1 MRESDKVMAQ
11 SDNDVQ
17 ENIQVEINENTI
29 EEFMRKSYWNEE
41 YLFYKVDQYSGVFR
55 EDLMGFGLILTIL
68 LNSIVL
74 LLAGAESVSTG
85 TNIGLFYGWLRF
97 LFLCLSCFLV
107 VNIIHVTCFFEKG
120 KNTCWGLSKNYW
132 ANALPLF
139 IFIMFS
145 FLLYPIM
152 SVVSHFINGWHE
164 KVITDLNAN
173 NTKPYS
179 RLFNLTKRWTTSK
192 MRDGFYQQFNLHGT
206 EHMVKIICLYML
218 LRKHGTHHLTE
229 RQMFNHWRELSK
241 QLRRS
246 TSKIEDPKIWLD
258 LTPVSNMKEEVVSSN
273 TVISLG
279 NADNHFM
286 ESISL
291 QHLSIPLQY

>member
-1 MRESDKVMAQ
+1 MKESDKVLTQ

-17 ENIQVEINENTI
+17 ESIQVEIDENTI

-85 TNIGLFYGWLRF
+85 TNIGLFYGWLSF

-152 SVVSHFINGWHE
+152 GVVSHFINGWHE
-164 KVITDLNAN
+164 KAITDLNAN
-173 NTKPYS
+173 KTKPYS
-179 RLFNLTKRWTTSK
+179 RLFNLTKRWTASK
-192 MRDGFYQQFNLHGT
+192 MLEGFYQQFNLYDR
-206 EHMVKIICLYML
+206 EHMAKIICLYML
-218 LRKHGTHHLTE
+218 LRKHGKHHLTE
-229 RQMFNHWRELSK
+229 RQMLNYWREVKLSK
-241 QLRRS
+241 QRIS
-246 TSKIEDPKIWLD
+246 TDPIAMAKWLD
-258 LTPVSNMKEEVVSSN
+258 LTQLPNLTRLPDNKETPMLLESAIAKN
-273 TVISLG
+273 NY
-279 NADNHFM
+279 NAP
-286 ESISL
+286 IK
-291 QHLSIPLQY
+291 LQY